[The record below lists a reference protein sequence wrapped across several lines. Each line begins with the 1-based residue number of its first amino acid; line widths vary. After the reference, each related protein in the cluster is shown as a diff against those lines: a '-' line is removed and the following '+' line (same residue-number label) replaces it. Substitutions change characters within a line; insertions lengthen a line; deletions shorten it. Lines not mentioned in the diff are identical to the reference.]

1 MFYAGHQVGAILLQ
15 AEYFV
20 GIDAGS
26 YQCRVKLTDSD
37 GNELASNCV
46 KTTPMASD
54 FSAAITT
61 ALTAVEQA
69 FARAGLPPDA
79 QRQASAA
86 FGLASG
92 HIGHLCQQAQAW
104 PMPFMQHRVVS
115 DLEIA
120 CLGAHAGQCGGVLIV
135 GTGSQGTAFDGQ
147 QFHSVGG
154 WGFALADQGSGAQ
167 LGRSALRLAL
177 SCHQRLNTHTPLT
190 QALMAQFEQD
200 VERMQ
205 QWASTA
211 TPSQWASFSPL
222 IFDYAARQDNLAL
235 HLIDQLAADI
245 DDLLA
250 FLTNSSQQGKVSLLG
265 GIANPITP
273 YLAPNSRRRL
283 RKPLGDVLQGAL
295 LLARSD

>member
-1 MFYAGHQVGAILLQ
+1 VGAILLQ

-26 YQCRVKLTDSD
+26 YQCRVRLTDRQ
-37 GNELASNCV
+37 GNELANSCV
-46 KTTPMASD
+46 KTTPLALDS
-54 FSAAITT
+54 SAAITA

-69 FARAGLPPDA
+69 FTHAGLSLDA

-86 FGLASG
+86 FGFAGG
-92 HIGHLCQQAQAW
+92 HIGRIRQQAQAW

-115 DLEIA
+115 DLEVA
-120 CLGAHAGQCGGVLIV
+120 CLGAHTGQCGGVLIV

-147 QFHSVGG
+147 QFHSLGG

-177 SCHQRLNTHTPLT
+177 SCHQGLTTHTPLT
-190 QALMAQFEQD
+190 QTLMAQFEQD
-200 VERMQ
+200 AERMQ
-205 QWASTA
+205 LWASTA

-235 HLIDQLAADI
+235 QLIDQLAADI

-250 FLTNSSQQGKVSLLG
+250 FLINRSQQGKVSLLG

-273 YLAPNSRRRL
+273 YLSPNSRRRL

-295 LLARSD
+295 LLARRD